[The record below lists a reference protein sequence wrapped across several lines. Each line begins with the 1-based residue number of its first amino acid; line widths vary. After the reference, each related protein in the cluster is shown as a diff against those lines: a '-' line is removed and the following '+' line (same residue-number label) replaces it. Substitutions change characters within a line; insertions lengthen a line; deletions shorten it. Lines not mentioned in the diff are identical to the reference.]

1 MPYMG
6 LGIQMVLTMVL
17 FVAGGYYLDRWLD
30 TAPWL
35 LLAGALLG
43 MVAVFAFLLRLADR
57 LSNTSNP
64 RPKNDQEDPSDD
76 FREPPR

>member
-6 LGIQMVLTMVL
+6 LGMQMVLTMVL

-43 MVAVFAFLLRLADR
+43 MVAVFAFLFRLADR
-57 LSNTSNP
+57 LSNKSNP

>member
-6 LGIQMVLTMVL
+6 LGMQMVLTMVL

-30 TAPWL
+30 TTPWL
-35 LLAGALLG
+35 LLAGTLLG
-43 MVAVFAFLLRLADR
+43 MVSVFTYLIRLANQ
-57 LSNTSNP
+57 LGNKSKP

-76 FREPPR
+76 FREPLY

>member
-6 LGIQMVLTMVL
+6 LGMQMVLTMVL

-30 TAPWL
+30 TTPWL
-35 LLAGALLG
+35 LLAGTLLG
-43 MVAVFAFLLRLADR
+43 MVSVFAFLFRLADR

-64 RPKNDQEDPSDD
+64 RPDQEDPSDD

>member
-6 LGIQMVLTMVL
+6 LGMQMVLTMVL
-17 FVAGGYYLDRWLD
+17 FVAGGYYLDQWLG
-30 TAPWL
+30 TEPWL

-43 MVAVFAFLLRLADR
+43 MVAVFAFLLRLSDR
-57 LSNTSNP
+57 LSNTSHP
-64 RPKNDQEDPSDD
+64 RPKNVQKDPSDD